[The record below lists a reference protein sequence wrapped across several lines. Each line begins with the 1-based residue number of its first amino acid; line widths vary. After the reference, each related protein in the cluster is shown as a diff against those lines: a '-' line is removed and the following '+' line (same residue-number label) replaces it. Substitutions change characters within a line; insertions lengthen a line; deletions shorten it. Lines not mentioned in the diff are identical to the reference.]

1 VVNMTRALAVEW
13 ARCGIRVN
21 AIAPTWVRT
30 ELIKP
35 LLDRPDLIAEI
46 ERITPMGRLAEPEEM
61 AGAALFLA
69 TQASSMVTGHTLA
82 VDGGFLAQ

>member
-1 VVNMTRALAVEW
+1 MTRALAVEW

-30 ELIKP
+30 DFIKTMLQNP
-35 LLDRPDLIAEI
+35 EVIAEI

-61 AGAALFLA
+61 AGAVLFLA
-69 TQASSMVTGHTLA
+69 THASDMVTGHILP
-82 VDGGFLAQ
+82 VDGGYLAQ

>member
-1 VVNMTRALAVEW
+1 MTRALAVEW

-30 ELIKP
+30 DFIKSMLQSP
-35 LLDRPDLIAEI
+35 EVIAEI

-69 TQASSMVTGHTLA
+69 THASDMVTGHILA
-82 VDGGFLAQ
+82 VDGGYLAQ